1 MARTLRRRGLR
12 AALTVAALGTA
23 TLLATS
29 TAALAAANTPSQTP
43 SACAS
48 NGHGPRMGH
57 FAGIVS
63 AVNAQT
69 GCPALNTSAPTAG
82 DTASGTPPLIWHGG
96 AVMGTA
102 VTGPWSSR
110 RSSGTRRATR

>member
-1 MARTLRRRGLR
+1 
-12 AALTVAALGTA
+12 
-23 TLLATS
+23 
-29 TAALAAANTPSQTP
+29 
-43 SACAS
+43 
-48 NGHGPRMGH
+48 MGH

-102 VTGPWSSR
+102 VTGPLVLTPIFWNPP
-110 RSSGTRRATR
+110 GHPMTAAYKNIITTTCLT